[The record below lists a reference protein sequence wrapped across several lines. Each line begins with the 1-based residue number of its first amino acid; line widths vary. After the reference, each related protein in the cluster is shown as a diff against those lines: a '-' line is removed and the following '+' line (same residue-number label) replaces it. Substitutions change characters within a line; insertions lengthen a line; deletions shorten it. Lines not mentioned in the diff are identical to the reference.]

1 MSKHPDPPLNPLAL
15 HIDQYSHEQA
25 DILVNGV
32 SLAGNILKDSVSVR
46 LLPDSNTVAVTL
58 TFLVDDFQHKS
69 PRRRDET
76 QDVAR
81 LCGGAS

>member
-1 MSKHPDPPLNPLAL
+1 MPKHPDPPLNPLSL

-32 SLAGNILKDSVSVR
+32 NLAGNVLKDSISVR
-46 LLPDSNTVAVTL
+46 WMPESQCIAVTL

-76 QDVAR
+76 QVPAR